1 MVRINENTLRKI
13 IRTAL
18 YEAIN
23 EIGTNMQ
30 SLYHFTYLSRLVEI
44 VESGRLILH
53 DADEYARNGRNYMS
67 FTRHKSALEGFADA
81 RNLEVRIEADG
92 TALSNI
98 RGADVIPYEF
108 YSPGG
113 PNDWHHEPSA
123 KTAYGNYL
131 KKWHRRNEYFN
142 QAEESFEG
150 NMESIPISV
159 VKRVDI
165 LVTDTTNLDYL
176 KEIMSTGSEL
186 IDKIFIYT
194 DWRDYNLQTNK
205 CTPIRE
211 LSLFKYGKK
220 AVEQ

>member
-1 MVRINENTLRKI
+1 MYRIDENTIRKI
-13 IRTAL
+13 VREAL
-18 YEAIN
+18 R

-44 VESGRLILH
+44 VETGRLNL
-53 DADEYARNGRNYMS
+53 DDSSGYARNGKNYMS

-92 TALSNI
+92 VALSNI
-98 RGADVIPYEF
+98 RGGDVIPYEF

-123 KTAYGNYL
+123 KTAYRNYL

-150 NMESIPISV
+150 NMDSIPVSV
-159 VKRVDI
+159 VERIDI
-165 LVTDTTNLDYL
+165 LVTDTTNLNYL
-176 KEIMSTGSEL
+176 KEIMETGSEL

-211 LSLFKYGKK
+211 LSLFRFDKK

>member
-1 MVRINENTLRKI
+1 MLRIDENTLRKI

-18 YEAIN
+18 LEAID
-23 EIGTNMQ
+23 EKGTNMQ

-44 VESGRLILH
+44 IESGRLMLH

-81 RNLEVRIEADG
+81 RSLEVRIEVDG
-92 TALSNI
+92 VALSNV
-98 RGADVIPYEF
+98 RGGDVLSYEF

-123 KTAYGNYL
+123 KTAYRNYL

-150 NMESIPISV
+150 NMDSVPVSV
-159 VKRVDI
+159 VKRIDI
-165 LVTDTTNLDYL
+165 LVENTTNLEHL
-176 KEIMSTGSEL
+176 KNIMATGSEL

-194 DWRDYNLQTNK
+194 DWRDYNLQTSK
-205 CTPIRE
+205 CTPIKK
-211 LSLFKYGKK
+211 LSLFQYDK

>member
-1 MVRINENTLRKI
+1 MVRIDENTLRKI
-13 IRTAL
+13 VREAL
-18 YEAIN
+18 R

-44 VESGRLILH
+44 IESGKLMLH
-53 DADEYARNGRNYMS
+53 DADEYARNGVSYMS

-98 RGADVIPYEF
+98 RGGNIYPYEF
-108 YSPGG
+108 YNPGG

-150 NMESIPISV
+150 AMESIPLSV

-165 LVTDTTNLDYL
+165 LVTSTTNLDYL
-176 KEIMSTGSEL
+176 KQIMATGSEL

-194 DWRDYNLQTNK
+194 DWRDSNLQTNK
-205 CTPIRE
+205 CTNIRD
-211 LSLFKYGKK
+211 LSLFRFDKK
-220 AVEQ
+220 AVE

>member
-13 IRTAL
+13 VRTAL
-18 YEAIN
+18 YEVIN

-30 SLYHFTYLSRLVEI
+30 SLYHFTFLSRFVEI
-44 VESGRLILH
+44 VRSNCLMLH

-92 TALSNI
+92 TALSNV

-113 PNDWHHEPSA
+113 PNDWRHEGSA
-123 KTAYGNYL
+123 KTAYRNYL
-131 KKWHRRNEYFN
+131 KKWHRRNEYLN
-142 QAEESFEG
+142 QAEESFQG
-150 NMESIPISV
+150 DMESIPISV
-159 VKRVDI
+159 IKRVDI
-165 LVTDTTNLDYL
+165 LVTDTTNLGYL
-176 KEIMSTGSEL
+176 KEIMQTGSEL

-205 CTPIRE
+205 CTPIKR
-211 LSLFKYGKK
+211 LSLFTYGKN
-220 AVEQ
+220 AVER